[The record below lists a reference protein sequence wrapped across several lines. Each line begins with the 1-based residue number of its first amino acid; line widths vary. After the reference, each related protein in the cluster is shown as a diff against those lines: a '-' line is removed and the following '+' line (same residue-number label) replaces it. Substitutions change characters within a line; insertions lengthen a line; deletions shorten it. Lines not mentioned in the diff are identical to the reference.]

1 MAELKRDELAEMAAL
16 SCCDLGCADDPD
28 CACEGCDPEPA
39 RISLWERIKKAFGWT
54 W

>member
-16 SCCDLGCADDPD
+16 SCCDLGCYEDPG
-28 CACEGCDPEPA
+28 CACEGCEQP
-39 RISLWERIKKAFGWT
+39 RISLWQRIKDAFGWT